1 MEPGPEDAMGAGRE
15 SGLAPLGER
24 LEPRSPVPEA
34 AVGRVDSISRNRF

>member
-1 MEPGPEDAMGAGRE
+1 MGAGRE

-34 AVGRVDSISRNRF
+34 CCGQGGLYFKKLLLKLHGV